1 MWLLLILSI
10 LIFITD
16 RVLKYIVFKNLFLG
30 ESIPI
35 IENLI
40 YITPT
45 HNGGIAFGLFKG
57 QNPVLFLILSLIAI
71 IFIIYLIVKKRT
83 QSKSMLL
90 GFFLILSGAC
100 GNLVDRIIYGHVLDF
115 IDLRVWPVFNIADSA
130 ITIGTCIILWK
141 LLIKKHNAKE
151 V

>member
-10 LIFITD
+10 LIFSTD
-16 RVLKYIVFKNLFLG
+16 RVLKYIVFKNLSLG
-30 ESIPI
+30 ESVPI

-40 YITPT
+40 HITPT
-45 HNGGIAFGLFKG
+45 HNRGIAFGLLKD
-57 QNPVLFLILSLIAI
+57 QNLILFLVLSLLAI

-100 GNLVDRIIYGHVLDF
+100 GNLVDRIIYGYVLDF

-130 ITIGTCIILWK
+130 ITIGTCIILWN
-141 LLIKKHNAKE
+141 LLIKKHKE

>member
-16 RVLKYIVFKNLFLG
+16 RVLKYIVFKNLSLG

-40 YITPT
+40 HITPT
-45 HNGGIAFGLFKG
+45 HNRGIAFGLFKG
-57 QNPVLFLILSLIAI
+57 LSPVLFLIVSLLAV

-90 GFFLILSGAC
+90 GFFLIISGAC
-100 GNLVDRIIYGHVLDF
+100 GNLVDRIIYGYVLDF

-141 LLIKKHNAKE
+141 LLIKKHNTKE